1 MRLLLH
7 LNHPFSVH
15 KVLLTIRKIVMT
27 QSTSR
32 KADLVYQL
40 NDRPPLPQTVFAA
53 LQHLLA
59 MFVAVITPSLIICQ
73 SLGVPADQTNTIIS
87 MSLFASG
94 LSSFIQIRTFGPIG
108 SGLLSIQGT
117 SFNFLGPI
125 IGAGLALK
133 AGGANIE
140 TMMAAIFGTILVASF
155 AEILLSRVLQFAQR
169 VITPLVS
176 GIVVTL
182 IGLTLVQVGLIS
194 MGGGYAAMAEGTFG
208 SLDKLALAGTVLAI
222 IVLLNR
228 AHNPYVRVASIVIA
242 MLVGYV
248 MAYLM
253 GMVNTDNLAET
264 QLIALP
270 IPMQYGLGFD
280 WSLFI
285 PLVLIFLITALEAI
299 GDITATSE
307 VSGEP
312 VKGPVYMKRIKGGV
326 LADGINSAL
335 AAVFNS
341 FPNSTFSQ
349 NNGVILLTGVASR
362 YVGYFIAGM
371 LVLLGLFP
379 GVASFVQ
386 LIPEPVLGGATIV
399 MFGTIAAAGVRII
412 SRVDLDR
419 RAILIMALSFSMGLG
434 IAQKPEILQFMP
446 EFIKNLFSSGV
457 AAGGITAILLNL
469 LLPEVRRDENAASVT
484 ETAQESN

>member
-1 MRLLLH
+1 
-7 LNHPFSVH
+7 
-15 KVLLTIRKIVMT
+15 MT
-27 QSTSR
+27 QPTSR

-40 NDRPPLPQTVFAA
+40 NDRPPLPQTIFAA

-133 AGGANIE
+133 AGGADIE
-140 TMMAAIFGTILVASF
+140 TMMAAIFGTILVASS

-194 MGGGYAAMAEGTFG
+194 MGGGYAAMADGSFG

-253 GMVNTDNLAET
+253 GMVNTDNLAQT

-307 VSGEP
+307 VSDEP
-312 VKGPVYMKRIKGGV
+312 VKGPAYMKRIKGGV
-326 LADGINSAL
+326 LADGLNSAL

-457 AAGGITAILLNL
+457 AAGGITAIVLNL

>member
-1 MRLLLH
+1 MTTP
-7 LNHPFSVH
+7 NP
-15 KVLLTIRKIVMT
+15 TRKT
-27 QSTSR
+27 
-32 KADLVYQL
+32 DLIYQL
-40 NDRPPLPQTVFAA
+40 NDRPPLPQTLFAA

-73 SLGVPADQTNTIIS
+73 ALGVSAEQTNTIIS

-94 LSSFIQIRTFGPIG
+94 ISSFIQIRTFGPIG
-108 SGLLSIQGT
+108 SGLLSVQGT

-133 AGGANIE
+133 AGGASVE
-140 TMMAAIFGTILVASF
+140 SMMAAIFGTILVASF
-155 AEILLSRVLQFAQR
+155 AEILLSRVLEYAR
-169 VITPLVS
+169 RIITPLAS

-182 IGLTLVQVGLIS
+182 IGLTLIQVGLVS
-194 MGGGYAAMAEGTFG
+194 MGGGYAALGDGTFG
-208 SLDKLALAGTVLAI
+208 SLDKLALAGTVLGL

-228 AHNPYVRVASIVIA
+228 AKNPYVRVASIVIA

-248 MAYLM
+248 MAYFM
-253 GMVNTDNLAET
+253 GMVDTRQASSSSALV
-264 QLIALP
+264 ALP
-270 IPMQYGLGFD
+270 IPMQFGLSFD

-326 LADGINSAL
+326 LADGLNSAI

-446 EFIKNLFSSGV
+446 EFIKSIFSSGV
-457 AAGGITAILLNL
+457 AAGGITAIVLNL
-469 LLPEVRRDENAASVT
+469 LLPEKLQDEEEEKAHEPAM
-484 ETAQESN
+484 AKR

>member
-1 MRLLLH
+1 MTTP
-7 LNHPFSVH
+7 NP
-15 KVLLTIRKIVMT
+15 TRKT
-27 QSTSR
+27 
-32 KADLVYQL
+32 DLIYQL
-40 NDRPPLPQTVFAA
+40 NDRPPLPQTLFAA

-73 SLGVPADQTNTIIS
+73 ALGVSAEQTNTIIS

-94 LSSFIQIRTFGPIG
+94 ISSFIQIRTFGPIG
-108 SGLLSIQGT
+108 SGLLSVQGT

-125 IGAGLALK
+125 IGAGLVLK
-133 AGGANIE
+133 AGGASVE
-140 TMMAAIFGTILVASF
+140 SMMAAIFGTILVASF
-155 AEILLSRVLQFAQR
+155 AEILLSRVLEYAR
-169 VITPLVS
+169 RIITPLVS

-182 IGLTLVQVGLIS
+182 IGLTLIQVGLVS
-194 MGGGYAAMAEGTFG
+194 MGGGYAALGDGTFG
-208 SLDKLALAGTVLAI
+208 SLDKLALAGTVLGL

-228 AHNPYVRVASIVIA
+228 AKNPYVRVASIVIA

-248 MAYLM
+248 MAYFM
-253 GMVNTDNLAET
+253 GMVDTRQASSSSALV
-264 QLIALP
+264 ALP
-270 IPMQYGLGFD
+270 IPMQFGLSFD

-326 LADGINSAL
+326 LADGLNSAI

-446 EFIKNLFSSGV
+446 EFIKSIFSSGV
-457 AAGGITAILLNL
+457 AAGGITAIVLNL
-469 LLPEVRRDENAASVT
+469 LLPEKLQDEEEEKAHEPAMVKR
-484 ETAQESN
+484 

>member
-1 MRLLLH
+1 
-7 LNHPFSVH
+7 
-15 KVLLTIRKIVMT
+15 MT
-27 QSTSR
+27 QPTSR

-40 NDRPPLPQTVFAA
+40 NDRPPLPQTLFAA

-133 AGGANIE
+133 AGGADIE
-140 TMMAAIFGTILVASF
+140 TMMAAIFGTILVASS

-169 VITPLVS
+169 IITPLVS

-194 MGGGYAAMAEGTFG
+194 MGGGYAAMADGSFG

-253 GMVNTDNLAET
+253 GMVNTDNLAQT

-326 LADGINSAL
+326 LADGLNSAL

-457 AAGGITAILLNL
+457 AAGGITAIVLNL
-469 LLPEVRRDENAASVT
+469 LLPEIRRDENAASIT

>member
-1 MRLLLH
+1 MR
-7 LNHPFSVH
+7 
-15 KVLLTIRKIVMT
+15 KVLLTIRKIAMT
-27 QSTSR
+27 QPTSR

-40 NDRPPLPQTVFAA
+40 NDRPPLPQTLFAA

-133 AGGANIE
+133 AGGADIE
-140 TMMAAIFGTILVASF
+140 TMMAAIFGTILVASS

-194 MGGGYAAMAEGTFG
+194 MGGGYAAMADGSFG

-326 LADGINSAL
+326 LADGLNSAL

>member
-1 MRLLLH
+1 
-7 LNHPFSVH
+7 
-15 KVLLTIRKIVMT
+15 MT
-27 QSTSR
+27 QPTSR

-40 NDRPPLPQTVFAA
+40 NDRPPLPQTLFAA

-133 AGGANIE
+133 AGGADIE
-140 TMMAAIFGTILVASF
+140 TMMAAIFGTILVASS

-194 MGGGYAAMAEGTFG
+194 MGGGYAAMADGSFG

-253 GMVNTDNLAET
+253 GMVNTDNLAPT

-312 VKGPVYMKRIKGGV
+312 VKGSMYMKRIKGGV
-326 LADGINSAL
+326 LADGLNSAL

-457 AAGGITAILLNL
+457 AAGGITAIVLNL

-484 ETAQESN
+484 DTAQESN

>member
-1 MRLLLH
+1 MSKPH
-7 LNHPFSVH
+7 A
-15 KVLLTIRKIVMT
+15 
-27 QSTSR
+27 SR
-32 KADLVYQL
+32 QPDLIYQL
-40 NDRPPLPQTVFAA
+40 NDRPPLPQTLFAA

-133 AGGANIE
+133 AGGADIS

-155 AEILLSRVLQFAQR
+155 AEILLSRVLEFAQR
-169 VITPLVS
+169 IITPLVS

-182 IGLTLVQVGLIS
+182 IGLTLVQVGLVS
-194 MGGGYAAMAEGTFG
+194 MGGGYAALNDGTFG
-208 SLDKLALAGTVLAI
+208 SLDKLALAGTVLAL
-222 IVLLNR
+222 IVILNR
-228 AHNPYVRVASIVIA
+228 ARNPYIRVASIVIA
-242 MLVGYV
+242 MVVGYV

-253 GMVNTDNLAET
+253 GMVDTS
-264 QLIALP
+264 QKPQSSWIALP
-270 IPMQYGLGFD
+270 IPMQYGLSFD

-312 VKGPVYMKRIKGGV
+312 VKGPIYMKRIKGGV
-326 LADGINSAL
+326 LADGLNSAL

-362 YVGYFIAGM
+362 YVGYFIAAM
-371 LVLLGLFP
+371 LILLGLFP

-446 EFIKNLFSSGV
+446 EFIKSIFSSGV

-469 LLPEVRRDENAASVT
+469 LLPEHRSNYEEEAT
-484 ETAQESN
+484 EQVLEQE

>member
-1 MRLLLH
+1 
-7 LNHPFSVH
+7 
-15 KVLLTIRKIVMT
+15 MT
-27 QSTSR
+27 QPTSR

-40 NDRPPLPQTVFAA
+40 NDRPPLPQTLFAA

-133 AGGANIE
+133 AGGADIE
-140 TMMAAIFGTILVASF
+140 TMMAAIFGTILVASS

-194 MGGGYAAMAEGTFG
+194 MGGGYAAMADGSFG

-326 LADGINSAL
+326 LADGLNSAL

-457 AAGGITAILLNL
+457 AAGGITAIVLNL
-469 LLPEVRRDENAASVT
+469 LLPEVRIDENAASVT
-484 ETAQESN
+484 DTAQESN

>member
-1 MRLLLH
+1 MC
-7 LNHPFSVH
+7 
-15 KVLLTIRKIVMT
+15 KVLLTIRKIAMT
-27 QSTSR
+27 QPTSR

-40 NDRPPLPQTVFAA
+40 NDRPPLPQTIFAA

-133 AGGANIE
+133 AGGADIE
-140 TMMAAIFGTILVASF
+140 TMMAAIFGTILVASS

-169 VITPLVS
+169 IITPLVS

-194 MGGGYAAMAEGTFG
+194 MGGGYAAMADGSFG

-264 QLIALP
+264 QFIALP

-326 LADGINSAL
+326 LADGLNSAL

-457 AAGGITAILLNL
+457 AAGGITAIVLNL

>member
-1 MRLLLH
+1 
-7 LNHPFSVH
+7 
-15 KVLLTIRKIVMT
+15 MT
-27 QSTSR
+27 QPTSR

-40 NDRPPLPQTVFAA
+40 NDRPPLPQTLFAA

-133 AGGANIE
+133 AGGADIE
-140 TMMAAIFGTILVASF
+140 TMMAAIFGTILVASS

-194 MGGGYAAMAEGTFG
+194 MGGGYAAMADGSFG

-228 AHNPYVRVASIVIA
+228 ARNPYVRVASIVIA

-253 GMVNTDNLAET
+253 GMVNTDNLAQT

-307 VSGEP
+307 VSDEP

-326 LADGINSAL
+326 LADGLNSAL

-419 RAILIMALSFSMGLG
+419 RAILIMALSLSMGLG

-457 AAGGITAILLNL
+457 AAGGITAIVLNL

>member
-1 MRLLLH
+1 MTTP
-7 LNHPFSVH
+7 NP
-15 KVLLTIRKIVMT
+15 TRKT
-27 QSTSR
+27 
-32 KADLVYQL
+32 DLIYQL
-40 NDRPPLPQTVFAA
+40 NDRPPLPQTLFAA

-73 SLGVPADQTNTIIS
+73 ALGVSAEQTNTIIS

-94 LSSFIQIRTFGPIG
+94 ISSFIQIRTLGPIG
-108 SGLLSIQGT
+108 SGLLSVQGT

-133 AGGANIE
+133 AGGASVE
-140 TMMAAIFGTILVASF
+140 SMMAAIFGTILVASF
-155 AEILLSRVLQFAQR
+155 AEILLSRVLEYAR
-169 VITPLVS
+169 RIITPLVS

-182 IGLTLVQVGLIS
+182 IGLTLIQVGLVS
-194 MGGGYAAMAEGTFG
+194 MGGGYAALGDGTFG
-208 SLDKLALAGTVLAI
+208 SLDKLALAGTVLGL

-228 AHNPYVRVASIVIA
+228 AKNPYVRVASIVIA

-248 MAYLM
+248 MAYFM
-253 GMVNTDNLAET
+253 GMVDTRQASSSSALV
-264 QLIALP
+264 ALP
-270 IPMQYGLGFD
+270 IPMQFGLSFD

-326 LADGINSAL
+326 LADGLNSAI

-446 EFIKNLFSSGV
+446 EFIKSIFSSGV
-457 AAGGITAILLNL
+457 AAGGITAIVLNL
-469 LLPEVRRDENAASVT
+469 LLPEKLQDEEEEKAHEPAM
-484 ETAQESN
+484 AKR

>member
-1 MRLLLH
+1 MTTP
-7 LNHPFSVH
+7 NP
-15 KVLLTIRKIVMT
+15 TRKT
-27 QSTSR
+27 
-32 KADLVYQL
+32 DLIYQL
-40 NDRPPLPQTVFAA
+40 NDRPPLPQTLFAA

-73 SLGVPADQTNTIIS
+73 ALGVSAEQTNTIIS

-94 LSSFIQIRTFGPIG
+94 ISSFIQIRTFGPIG
-108 SGLLSIQGT
+108 SGLLSVQGT

-133 AGGANIE
+133 AGGASVE
-140 TMMAAIFGTILVASF
+140 SMMAAIFGTILIASF
-155 AEILLSRVLQFAQR
+155 AEILLSRVLEYAR
-169 VITPLVS
+169 RIITPLVS

-182 IGLTLVQVGLIS
+182 IGLTLIQVGLVS
-194 MGGGYAAMAEGTFG
+194 MGGGYAALGDGSFG
-208 SLDKLALAGTVLAI
+208 SLDKLALAGTVLGL

-228 AHNPYVRVASIVIA
+228 AKNPYVRVASIVIA

-248 MAYLM
+248 MAYFM
-253 GMVNTDNLAET
+253 GMVDTRQASSSSA
-264 QLIALP
+264 LIALP
-270 IPMQYGLGFD
+270 IPMQFGLSFD

-326 LADGINSAL
+326 LADGLNSAL

-379 GVASFVQ
+379 GVAGFVQ

-446 EFIKNLFSSGV
+446 EFIKSIFSSGV
-457 AAGGITAILLNL
+457 AAGGITAIVLNL
-469 LLPEVRRDENAASVT
+469 LLPEKLQGEEEEKAHEPAITKR
-484 ETAQESN
+484 

>member
-1 MRLLLH
+1 
-7 LNHPFSVH
+7 
-15 KVLLTIRKIVMT
+15 MT
-27 QSTSR
+27 QPTSR

-40 NDRPPLPQTVFAA
+40 NDRPPLPQTLFAA

-133 AGGANIE
+133 AGGADIE
-140 TMMAAIFGTILVASF
+140 TMLAAIFGTILVASS

-169 VITPLVS
+169 IITPLVS

-194 MGGGYAAMAEGTFG
+194 MGGGYASMADGSFG

-253 GMVNTDNLAET
+253 GMVNTDNLAQT

-312 VKGPVYMKRIKGGV
+312 VKGPMYMKRIKGGV
-326 LADGINSAL
+326 LADGLNSAL

-457 AAGGITAILLNL
+457 AAGGITAIVLNL

>member
-1 MRLLLH
+1 MTTP
-7 LNHPFSVH
+7 NP
-15 KVLLTIRKIVMT
+15 TRKT
-27 QSTSR
+27 
-32 KADLVYQL
+32 DLIYQL
-40 NDRPPLPQTVFAA
+40 NDRPPLPQTLFAA

-73 SLGVPADQTNTIIS
+73 ALGVSAEQTNTIIS

-94 LSSFIQIRTFGPIG
+94 ISSFIQIRTFGPIG
-108 SGLLSIQGT
+108 SGLLSVQGT

-133 AGGANIE
+133 AGGASVE
-140 TMMAAIFGTILVASF
+140 SMMAAIFGTILVASF
-155 AEILLSRVLQFAQR
+155 AEILLSRVLEYAR
-169 VITPLVS
+169 RIITPLVS

-182 IGLTLVQVGLIS
+182 IGLTLIQVGLVS
-194 MGGGYAAMAEGTFG
+194 MGGGYAALGDGTFG
-208 SLDKLALAGTVLAI
+208 SLDKLALAGTVLGL

-228 AHNPYVRVASIVIA
+228 AKNPYVRVASIVIA

-248 MAYLM
+248 MGYFM
-253 GMVNTDNLAET
+253 GMVDTRQASSSSALV
-264 QLIALP
+264 ALP
-270 IPMQYGLGFD
+270 IPMQFGLSFD

-326 LADGINSAL
+326 LADGLNSAI

-419 RAILIMALSFSMGLG
+419 RTILIMALSFSMGLG

-446 EFIKNLFSSGV
+446 EFIKSIFSSGV
-457 AAGGITAILLNL
+457 AAGGITAIVLNL
-469 LLPEVRRDENAASVT
+469 LLPEKLQDEEEEKAHEPAM
-484 ETAQESN
+484 AKR

>member
-1 MRLLLH
+1 MA
-7 LNHPFSVH
+7 NHNA
-15 KVLLTIRKIVMT
+15 
-27 QSTSR
+27 SR
-32 KADLVYQL
+32 HTDLVYQL
-40 NDRPPLPQTVFAA
+40 NDKPPLPQTLFAA

-59 MFVAVITPSLIICQ
+59 MFVAIITPSLIICQ
-73 SLGVPADQTNTIIS
+73 SLGVPAEQTNTIIS

-108 SGLLSIQGT
+108 SGLLSVQGT

-133 AGGANIE
+133 AGGADLS

-155 AEILLSRVLQFAQR
+155 AEILLSRVLDYARR

-182 IGLTLVQVGLIS
+182 IGLTLIQVGLVS
-194 MGGGYAAMAEGTFG
+194 MGGGYAALGDGTFG
-208 SLDKLALAGTVLAI
+208 SLDKLALAGTVLGL

-228 AHNPYVRVASIVIA
+228 ARNPYIRVASIVIA
-242 MLVGYV
+242 MLVGYLL
-248 MAYLM
+248 AYFM
-253 GMVNTDNLAET
+253 GMVDSSQLGDTA
-264 QLIALP
+264 LIALP
-270 IPMQYGLGFD
+270 VPMQYGLSFD

-312 VKGPVYMKRIKGGV
+312 VKGSVYMRRIKGGV
-326 LADGINSAL
+326 LADGLNSAL
-335 AAVFNS
+335 AALLNS

-349 NNGVILLTGVASR
+349 NNGVIMLTGVASR
-362 YVGYFIAGM
+362 YVGYFIAAM

-412 SRVDLDR
+412 SRVELDR

-446 EFIKNLFSSGV
+446 EFIKSIFSSGV
-457 AAGGITAILLNL
+457 AAGGITAIVLNL
-469 LLPEVRRDENAASVT
+469 LLPEKLTDAERERAT
-484 ETAQESN
+484 ES

>member
-1 MRLLLH
+1 
-7 LNHPFSVH
+7 
-15 KVLLTIRKIVMT
+15 MT
-27 QSTSR
+27 KPTSR

-40 NDRPPLPQTVFAA
+40 NDRPPLPQTLFAA

-140 TMMAAIFGTILVASF
+140 TMMAAIFGTILVASS

-169 VITPLVS
+169 IITPLVS

-194 MGGGYAAMAEGTFG
+194 MGGGYAAMADGSFG
-208 SLDKLALAGTVLAI
+208 SLDKLALAGTVLAL

-253 GMVNTDNLAET
+253 GMVNTDNLAQT

-326 LADGINSAL
+326 LADGLNSAL

-457 AAGGITAILLNL
+457 AAGGITAIVLNL
-469 LLPEVRRDENAASVT
+469 LLPEIRRDENAASVT

>member
-1 MRLLLH
+1 
-7 LNHPFSVH
+7 
-15 KVLLTIRKIVMT
+15 MT
-27 QSTSR
+27 QPTSR

-40 NDRPPLPQTVFAA
+40 NDRPPLPQTLFAA

-133 AGGANIE
+133 AGGASIE
-140 TMMAAIFGTILVASF
+140 TMMAAIFGTILVASS

-169 VITPLVS
+169 IITPLVS

-194 MGGGYAAMAEGTFG
+194 MGGGYAAMADGSFG

-264 QLIALP
+264 QFIALP

-326 LADGINSAL
+326 LADGLNSAL

-457 AAGGITAILLNL
+457 AAGGITAIVLNL
-469 LLPEVRRDENAASVT
+469 LLPEVRRDEDAASVAKT
-484 ETAQESN
+484 EAAQESN

>member
-1 MRLLLH
+1 MPIQRI
-7 LNHPFSVH
+7 FVYDS
-15 KVLLTIRKIVMT
+15 IRKIKMT
-27 QSTSR
+27 TENAAR
-32 KADLVYQL
+32 KSDLVYQL
-40 NDRPPLPQTVFAA
+40 NDRPPLPHTLFAA

-73 SLGVPADQTNTIIS
+73 SLGVPAAETNTIIS

-94 LSSFIQIRTFGPIG
+94 VSSFIQIRTIGPIG

-133 AGGANIE
+133 AGGADIQ
-140 TMMAAIFGTILVASF
+140 TMMAAIFGTILVASS
-155 AEILLSRVLQFAQR
+155 AEILLSRVLEFAQR

-182 IGLTLVQVGLIS
+182 IGLTLIQVGLVS
-194 MGGGYAAMAEGTFG
+194 MGGGYAAMGDGTFG

-228 AHNPYVRVASIVIA
+228 ARNPYIRVASIVIA
-242 MLVGYV
+242 MVVGLAL
-248 MAYLM
+248 AYFM
-253 GMVNTDNLAET
+253 GMVDTSKMSDTA
-264 QLIALP
+264 LIAMP
-270 IPMQYGLGFD
+270 VPMQYGLSFD

-326 LADGINSAL
+326 LADGLNSAI

-399 MFGTIAAAGVRII
+399 MFGTIAAAGIRII
-412 SRVDLDR
+412 ARVDLDR

-446 EFIKNLFSSGV
+446 DFVKSIFSTGV

-469 LLPEVRRDENAASVT
+469 LLPETRPARKEQL
-484 ETAQESN
+484 EQELEQALDS

>member
-1 MRLLLH
+1 
-7 LNHPFSVH
+7 
-15 KVLLTIRKIVMT
+15 MT
-27 QSTSR
+27 QPTSR

-40 NDRPPLPQTVFAA
+40 NDRPPLPQTLFAA

-133 AGGANIE
+133 AGGADIE
-140 TMMAAIFGTILVASF
+140 TMMAAIFGTILVASS

-194 MGGGYAAMAEGTFG
+194 MGGGYAAMADGSFG

-312 VKGPVYMKRIKGGV
+312 VKGPMYMKRIKGGV
-326 LADGINSAL
+326 LADGLNSAL

-457 AAGGITAILLNL
+457 AAGGITAIVLNL
-469 LLPEVRRDENAASVT
+469 LLPEIRRDENAASVT

>member
-1 MRLLLH
+1 MTTP
-7 LNHPFSVH
+7 NP
-15 KVLLTIRKIVMT
+15 TRKT
-27 QSTSR
+27 
-32 KADLVYQL
+32 DLIYQL
-40 NDRPPLPQTVFAA
+40 NDRPPLPQTLFAA

-73 SLGVPADQTNTIIS
+73 ALGVSAEQTNTIIS

-94 LSSFIQIRTFGPIG
+94 ISSFIQIRTFGPIG
-108 SGLLSIQGT
+108 SGLLSVQGT

-133 AGGANIE
+133 AGGASVE
-140 TMMAAIFGTILVASF
+140 SMMAAIFGTILVASF
-155 AEILLSRVLQFAQR
+155 AEILLSRVLEYAR
-169 VITPLVS
+169 RIITPLVS

-182 IGLTLVQVGLIS
+182 IGLTLIQVGLVS
-194 MGGGYAAMAEGTFG
+194 MGGGYAALGDGTFG
-208 SLDKLALAGTVLAI
+208 SLDKLALAGTVLGL

-228 AHNPYVRVASIVIA
+228 AKNPYVRVASIVIA

-248 MAYLM
+248 MAYFM
-253 GMVNTDNLAET
+253 GMVDTRQASSSSALV
-264 QLIALP
+264 ALP
-270 IPMQYGLGFD
+270 IPMQFGLSFD

-326 LADGINSAL
+326 LADGLNSAI

-419 RAILIMALSFSMGLG
+419 RAVLIMALSFSMGLG

-446 EFIKNLFSSGV
+446 EFIKSIFSSGV
-457 AAGGITAILLNL
+457 AAGGITAIVLNL
-469 LLPEVRRDENAASVT
+469 LLPEKLQDE
-484 ETAQESN
+484 QEEKAHEPAMVKR

>member
-1 MRLLLH
+1 MTTP
-7 LNHPFSVH
+7 NP
-15 KVLLTIRKIVMT
+15 TRKT
-27 QSTSR
+27 
-32 KADLVYQL
+32 DLIYQL
-40 NDRPPLPQTVFAA
+40 NDRPPLPQTLFAA

-73 SLGVPADQTNTIIS
+73 ALGVSAEQTNTIIS

-94 LSSFIQIRTFGPIG
+94 ISSFIQIRTFGPIG
-108 SGLLSIQGT
+108 SGLLSVQGT

-133 AGGANIE
+133 AGGASVE
-140 TMMAAIFGTILVASF
+140 SMMAAIFGTILVASF
-155 AEILLSRVLQFAQR
+155 AEILLSRVLEYAR
-169 VITPLVS
+169 RIITPLVS

-182 IGLTLVQVGLIS
+182 IGLTLIQVGLVS
-194 MGGGYAAMAEGTFG
+194 MGGGYAALGDGTFG
-208 SLDKLALAGTVLAI
+208 SLDKLALAGTVLGL

-228 AHNPYVRVASIVIA
+228 AKNPYVRVASIVIA

-248 MAYLM
+248 MAYFM
-253 GMVNTDNLAET
+253 GMVDTRQASSSSALV
-264 QLIALP
+264 ALP
-270 IPMQYGLGFD
+270 IPMQFGLSFD

-326 LADGINSAL
+326 LADGLNSAI

-446 EFIKNLFSSGV
+446 EFIKSIFSSGV
-457 AAGGITAILLNL
+457 AAGGITAIVLNL
-469 LLPEVRRDENAASVT
+469 LLPEKLQDEEEEKAHEPVIAKR
-484 ETAQESN
+484 

>member
-1 MRLLLH
+1 M
-7 LNHPFSVH
+7 
-15 KVLLTIRKIVMT
+15 LLTIRKIAMT
-27 QSTSR
+27 QPTSR

-40 NDRPPLPQTVFAA
+40 NDRPPLPQTLFAA

-133 AGGANIE
+133 AGDASIE

-194 MGGGYAAMAEGTFG
+194 MGGGYAAMADGSFG

-326 LADGINSAL
+326 LADGLNSAL

-457 AAGGITAILLNL
+457 AAGGITAIVLNL
-469 LLPEVRRDENAASVT
+469 LLPEVRRDENAASVSKT
-484 ETAQESN
+484 EAAQESN

>member
-1 MRLLLH
+1 MKTP
-7 LNHPFSVH
+7 NAA
-15 KVLLTIRKIVMT
+15 RKSELI
-27 QSTSR
+27 
-32 KADLVYQL
+32 YQL
-40 NDRPPLPQTVFAA
+40 NDRPPLLQTLFAA
-53 LQHLLA
+53 TQHLLA

-73 SLGVPADQTNTIIS
+73 ALGVTPEQTNTIIS

-94 LSSFIQIRTFGPIG
+94 ISSFIQIKTIGPIG

-117 SFNFLGPI
+117 SFNFIGPI
-125 IGAGLALK
+125 IAAGLSLK
-133 AGGANIE
+133 AGGASID
-140 TMMAAIFGTILVASF
+140 TVMAAILGTILVTSF
-155 AEILLSRVLQFAQR
+155 SEILLSRVLEHAR
-169 VITPLVS
+169 RIITPLVS

-182 IGLTLVQVGLIS
+182 IGLTLIQVGLVSI
-194 MGGGYAAMAEGTFG
+194 GGGYSALADGSFG
-208 SLDKLALAGTVLAI
+208 SLDKLALAGTVLGL
-222 IVLLNR
+222 IVILNR
-228 AHNPYVRVASIVIA
+228 SNNSYIRVASIVIA
-242 MLVGYV
+242 MFVGYM
-248 MAYLM
+248 MAYFM
-253 GMVNTDNLAET
+253 GMIDTSTLTET
-264 QLIALP
+264 ELIALP
-270 IPMQYGLGFD
+270 VPMQFGLSFD

-326 LADGINSAL
+326 LADGLNSAI
-335 AAVFNS
+335 AAVFNT

-349 NNGVILLTGVASR
+349 NNGIILLTGVASR

-371 LVLLGLFP
+371 LILLGLFP

-446 EFIKNLFSSGV
+446 EFIKNIFSSGV
-457 AAGGITAILLNL
+457 AAGGVTAILLNL
-469 LLPEVRRDENAASVT
+469 LLPEKLEDEEIEAEEARS
-484 ETAQESN
+484 

>member
-1 MRLLLH
+1 MKTP
-7 LNHPFSVH
+7 NA
-15 KVLLTIRKIVMT
+15 TRKSELI
-27 QSTSR
+27 
-32 KADLVYQL
+32 YQL
-40 NDRPPLPQTVFAA
+40 NDRPPLLQTLFAA
-53 LQHLLA
+53 TQHLLA

-73 SLGVPADQTNTIIS
+73 ALGVTPEQTNTIIS

-94 LSSFIQIRTFGPIG
+94 ISSFIQIKTIGPIG

-117 SFNFLGPI
+117 SFNFIGPI
-125 IGAGLALK
+125 IAAGLSLK
-133 AGGANIE
+133 AGGASID
-140 TMMAAIFGTILVASF
+140 TVMAAILGTILVASF
-155 AEILLSRVLQFAQR
+155 SEILLSRVLEHAR
-169 VITPLVS
+169 RIITPLVS

-182 IGLTLVQVGLIS
+182 IGLTLIQVGLVSI
-194 MGGGYAAMAEGTFG
+194 GGGYSALADGSFG
-208 SLDKLALAGTVLAI
+208 SLDKLALAGTVLGL
-222 IVLLNR
+222 IVILNR
-228 AHNPYVRVASIVIA
+228 SSNSYIRVASIVIA
-242 MLVGYV
+242 MFVGYM
-248 MAYLM
+248 MAYFM
-253 GMVNTDNLAET
+253 GMIDTSTLAET
-264 QLIALP
+264 ELIALP
-270 IPMQYGLGFD
+270 VPMQFGLSFD

-326 LADGINSAL
+326 LADGLNSAI
-335 AAVFNS
+335 AAVFNT

-349 NNGVILLTGVASR
+349 NNGIILLTGVASR

-371 LVLLGLFP
+371 LILLGLFP

-446 EFIKNLFSSGV
+446 EFIKNIFSSGV
-457 AAGGITAILLNL
+457 AAGGVTAILLNL
-469 LLPEVRRDENAASVT
+469 LLPEKLEDEEIEAEEARS
-484 ETAQESN
+484 

>member
-1 MRLLLH
+1 
-7 LNHPFSVH
+7 
-15 KVLLTIRKIVMT
+15 MT
-27 QSTSR
+27 QPTSR

-40 NDRPPLPQTVFAA
+40 NDRPPLPQTLFAA

-133 AGGANIE
+133 AGGADIE
-140 TMMAAIFGTILVASF
+140 TMMAAIFGTILVASS

-194 MGGGYAAMAEGTFG
+194 MGGGYAAMADGSFG

-253 GMVNTDNLAET
+253 GMVNTDNLAQT

-285 PLVLIFLITALEAI
+285 PLLLIFLITALEAI

-312 VKGPVYMKRIKGGV
+312 VKGPMYMKRIKGGV
-326 LADGINSAL
+326 LADGLNSAL

-457 AAGGITAILLNL
+457 AAGGITAIVLNL

>member
-1 MRLLLH
+1 
-7 LNHPFSVH
+7 
-15 KVLLTIRKIVMT
+15 MT
-27 QSTSR
+27 QPTSR

-40 NDRPPLPQTVFAA
+40 NDRPPLPQTLFAA

-133 AGGANIE
+133 AGGADIE
-140 TMMAAIFGTILVASF
+140 TMMAAIFGTILVASS

-169 VITPLVS
+169 IITPLVS

-194 MGGGYAAMAEGTFG
+194 MGGGYASMADGSFG

-253 GMVNTDNLAET
+253 GMVNTDNLAQT

-312 VKGPVYMKRIKGGV
+312 VKGRVYMKRIKGGV
-326 LADGINSAL
+326 LADGLNSAL

-457 AAGGITAILLNL
+457 AAGGITAIVLNL
-469 LLPEVRRDENAASVT
+469 LLPEVRRDEDAASVAKT
-484 ETAQESN
+484 EAAQESN

>member
-1 MRLLLH
+1 
-7 LNHPFSVH
+7 
-15 KVLLTIRKIVMT
+15 MT
-27 QSTSR
+27 QPTSR

-40 NDRPPLPQTVFAA
+40 NDRPPLPQTIFAA

-133 AGGANIE
+133 AGGADIE
-140 TMMAAIFGTILVASF
+140 TMMAAIFGTILVASS

-194 MGGGYAAMAEGTFG
+194 MGGGYAAMADGSFG

-312 VKGPVYMKRIKGGV
+312 VKGPMYMKRIKGGV
-326 LADGINSAL
+326 LADGLNSAL

-457 AAGGITAILLNL
+457 AAGGITAIVLNL

>member
-1 MRLLLH
+1 MSHQHDTRPSEL
-7 LNHPFSVH
+7 
-15 KVLLTIRKIVMT
+15 I
-27 QSTSR
+27 
-32 KADLVYQL
+32 YQL
-40 NDRPPLPQTVFAA
+40 NERPPLPQTLFAA
-53 LQHLLA
+53 IQHLLA

-73 SLGVPADQTNTIIS
+73 ALGVPADQTNTIIS

-133 AGGANIE
+133 AGGADIA
-140 TMMAAIFGTILVASF
+140 TMMAAIFSTILVASF

-169 VITPLVS
+169 IITPLVS

-182 IGLTLVQVGLIS
+182 IGLTLVQVGLVSI
-194 MGGGYAAMAEGTFG
+194 GGGYSALSDGSFG
-208 SLDKLALAGTVLAI
+208 SLDKLALAGTVLAL
-222 IVLLNR
+222 IVILNR
-228 AHNPYVRVASIVIA
+228 SRNPYIRVASIVIA
-242 MLVGYV
+242 MLVGYI
-248 MAYLM
+248 MAYLL
-253 GMVNTDNLAET
+253 GMVDTT
-264 QLIALP
+264 QRPQSSLIALP
-270 IPMQYGLGFD
+270 IPMQYGLSFD

-335 AAVFNS
+335 AALLNS

-362 YVGYFIAGM
+362 YVGYFIAAM
-371 LVLLGLFP
+371 LMLLGLFP

-412 SRVDLDR
+412 SRVELDR

-446 EFIKNLFSSGV
+446 EIIKSIFSSGV

-469 LLPEVRRDENAASVT
+469 LLPEHSTRQESETTVT
-484 ETAQESN
+484 EQP

>member
-1 MRLLLH
+1 
-7 LNHPFSVH
+7 
-15 KVLLTIRKIVMT
+15 MT
-27 QSTSR
+27 QPTSR

-40 NDRPPLPQTVFAA
+40 NDRPPLPQTLFAA

-133 AGGANIE
+133 AGGADIE
-140 TMMAAIFGTILVASF
+140 TMMAAIFGTILVASS

-169 VITPLVS
+169 IITPLVS

-194 MGGGYAAMAEGTFG
+194 MGGGYAAMADGSFG
-208 SLDKLALAGTVLAI
+208 SLDKLALAGTVLAL

-253 GMVNTDNLAET
+253 GMVNTDNLAQT

-285 PLVLIFLITALEAI
+285 PLLLIFLITALEAI

-326 LADGINSAL
+326 LADGLNSAL

-457 AAGGITAILLNL
+457 AAGGITAIVLNL
-469 LLPEVRRDENAASVT
+469 LLPEIRRDENAASVT

>member
-1 MRLLLH
+1 
-7 LNHPFSVH
+7 
-15 KVLLTIRKIVMT
+15 MT
-27 QSTSR
+27 QPTSR

-40 NDRPPLPQTVFAA
+40 NDRPPLPQTLFAA

-133 AGGANIE
+133 AGGADIE
-140 TMMAAIFGTILVASF
+140 TMMAAIFGTILVASS

-194 MGGGYAAMAEGTFG
+194 MGGGYAAMADGSFG

-253 GMVNTDNLAET
+253 GMVNTNNLAET

-326 LADGINSAL
+326 LADGLNSAL

>member
-1 MRLLLH
+1 
-7 LNHPFSVH
+7 
-15 KVLLTIRKIVMT
+15 MT
-27 QSTSR
+27 QPTSR

-40 NDRPPLPQTVFAA
+40 NDRPPLPQTLFAA

-133 AGGANIE
+133 AGGADIE
-140 TMMAAIFGTILVASF
+140 TMMAAIFGTILVASS

-169 VITPLVS
+169 IITPLVS

-194 MGGGYAAMAEGTFG
+194 MGGGYAAMADGSFG

-253 GMVNTDNLAET
+253 GMVNTDNLAQT

-312 VKGPVYMKRIKGGV
+312 VKGPMYMKRIKGGV
-326 LADGINSAL
+326 LADGLNSAL

-457 AAGGITAILLNL
+457 AAGGITAIVLNL
-469 LLPEVRRDENAASVT
+469 LLPEVHRDENAASVSKT
-484 ETAQESN
+484 EAAQESN